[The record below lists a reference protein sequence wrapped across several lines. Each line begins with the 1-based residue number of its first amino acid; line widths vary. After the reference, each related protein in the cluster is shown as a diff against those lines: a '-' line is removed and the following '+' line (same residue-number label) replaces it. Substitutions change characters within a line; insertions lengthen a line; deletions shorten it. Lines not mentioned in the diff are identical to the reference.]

1 MDNAFKRMVPA
12 TFAAA
17 LSLSVSAQTDTLM
30 FGNQELQAIEIVAK
44 SKARK
49 LQEQA
54 YAISVVDL
62 KANHATSTPM
72 NKILNTVSSVRIRED
87 GGVGS
92 NYTFAMNGFTGNQV
106 KFFLDGIPMDNFGSS
121 FNLANLS
128 ANLAD
133 RVEVYKG
140 VLPVHLGAD
149 ALGGAVN
156 IVSRINANYLDAT
169 YSVGSFNTHKASVNG
184 AYTNTRTGF
193 TLRANAFFNYSKNDY
208 KVFAPI
214 VDLSTGRNL
223 GDRWVRRFNDDYHSA
238 GLKMETGL
246 VGRPWADQMLVG
258 VILSEND
265 KHIQTG
271 ATMDAVYGKV
281 KSSSFSLIPTIRY
294 KKTNLFT
301 PGLDL
306 SLYGTYNVV
315 NTHNV
320 DTAAVAYNWLGES
333 VPATSRGEGYLTDA
347 LIQERQ
353 WQGNANLNYV
363 ISDHQSVTLNHVVTA
378 MRRKQDDRE
387 YPDYPM
393 NGQAQHLTKNIT
405 GLGYQLRFDRW
416 NMNIFGKMY
425 ALYSSSH
432 KLRDQFLETEHWEQV
447 SERKRQFGYGAAAT
461 YFFLPFLQA
470 KVSFEQAYRMPEA
483 IEMFGD
489 GFIQKSNPDL
499 QPENSKNLNIGVGL
513 DKRFESGHR
522 VTAEVNYIYRY
533 TKDFILKGISL
544 TSDPTTSYENIGK
557 AVTHGI
563 EATARYD
570 YDNRF
575 HVGGSLTYQDIT
587 DREKTA
593 RTTDSYVEQGSTE
606 NVSYGQRMPNIPY
619 FFVNGDAGYSF
630 RDVLARGNT
639 LSIDYSCDYVYK
651 YYLSFAGLGRPT
663 SKKYIPTQFAHNAS
677 VSYTMHDGRYS
688 VSLEC
693 TNLTNEKLYDNYRLQ
708 KPGRAFNV
716 KFRLYLSNL

>member
-92 NYTFAMNGFTGNQV
+92 NYTFAMNGFSGNQV

-214 VDLSTGRNL
+214 VDLPTGRNL

-281 KSSSFSLIPTIRY
+281 KSGSFSLIPTIRY

-315 NTHNV
+315 NTNNV

-333 VPATSRGEGYLTDA
+333 IPATSRGEGYLTDA

-405 GLGYQLRFDRW
+405 GL
-416 NMNIFGKMY
+416 
-425 ALYSSSH
+425 
-432 KLRDQFLETEHWEQV
+432 
-447 SERKRQFGYGAAAT
+447 
-461 YFFLPFLQA
+461 
-470 KVSFEQAYRMPEA
+470 AYRLMPSDDGTGTDTKIPVRLAVTENGTENIIESDREFTLAIGKLFEEYDMTIYSGGLTQNEIGMEPTEA
-483 IEMFGD
+483 AGLGTEFGTLLANVNVFVD
-489 GFIQKSNPDL
+489 TGTL
-499 QPENSKNLNIGVGL
+499 TVRGTVEN
-513 DKRFESGHR
+513 
-522 VTAEVNYIYRY
+522 
-533 TKDFILKGISL
+533 
-544 TSDPTTSYENIGK
+544 DPTTPVLSEAPDNVTQIT
-557 AVTHGI
+557 AVESEGAKYFI
-563 EATARYD
+563 
-570 YDNRF
+570 N
-575 HVGGSLTYQDIT
+575 
-587 DREKTA
+587 
-593 RTTDSYVEQGSTE
+593 DS
-606 NVSYGQRMPNIPY
+606 
-619 FFVNGDAGYSF
+619 
-630 RDVLARGNT
+630 
-639 LSIDYSCDYVYK
+639 
-651 YYLSFAGLGRPT
+651 
-663 SKKYIPTQFAHNAS
+663 
-677 VSYTMHDGRYS
+677 
-688 VSLEC
+688 
-693 TNLTNEKLYDNYRLQ
+693 
-708 KPGRAFNV
+708 
-716 KFRLYLSNL
+716 